1 VTIDSF
7 GLLGR
12 LQPTLSGGPQLNA
25 GPSSRLSSKNTD
37 IATYSHLTLLVSV
50 LRYFLSYITFNYYSS
65 WAQLSY
71 RVAFLA
77 AAATYGIVVYK
88 QHIVRGNLA
97 YNAPTI
103 LKLASDEN
111 VQYLGKQDDK
121 IHLLSGSRIFPAY

>member
-1 VTIDSF
+1 MVQSTDSHC
-7 GLLGR
+7 
-12 LQPTLSGGPQLNA
+12 GPPENA
-25 GPSSRLSSKNTD
+25 GITD
-37 IATYSHLTLLVSV
+37 IATYSHLTLLLSV

-65 WAQLSY
+65 WAQISY

-97 YNAPTI
+97 ANVPTI

-111 VQYLGKQDDK
+111 VQYLGKQDD
-121 IHLLSGSRIFPAY
+121 LLSDDRLSSAY